1 MGPNQ
6 AMVQSLLPLAQLPT
20 RRVVGVRSQNIEK
33 SNDKDDISQL
43 TNSFYD
49 MSKTISA
56 QRINLEETNNT
67 ISDQLQFI
75 NNIIKNSPYGIFVIH
90 NKELIFL

>member
-1 MGPNQ
+1 
-6 AMVQSLLPLAQLPT
+6 LK
-20 RRVVGVRSQNIEK
+20 K

-56 QRINLEETNNT
+56 QRINLEKTNNT

-90 NKELIFL
+90 NKELIFQNDASNIFKENEKSSFLFLKEKDY